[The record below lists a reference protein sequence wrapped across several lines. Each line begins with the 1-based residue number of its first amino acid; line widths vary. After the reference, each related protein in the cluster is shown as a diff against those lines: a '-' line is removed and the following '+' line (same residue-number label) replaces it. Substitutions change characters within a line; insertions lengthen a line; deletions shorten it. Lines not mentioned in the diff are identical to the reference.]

1 MVRSVQ
7 TRVTVTS
14 IATRFEGMGIYP
26 SKSYVP
32 FDTYLIDRL
41 LNAETGEG
49 INDQYVAVWRL
60 NPDEKIWQKV
70 ATMRSHTHEGRA
82 GTVHTTQRI
91 PTYGTY
97 QFHFIYEGRPP
108 YSGCGSLYPKVEGVR
123 RPTLLAI
130 GASPSNPV
138 PMEPFTIYGE
148 LIQLAPEEKRIN
160 GKQVVCYESPDDG
173 ATWTEVG
180 RQKTHTIRDYD
191 GCYSFEFKKGDGNF
205 LYYVEFEGDV
215 THEGCAEKL
224 GGLSY
229 GPVYF

>member
-1 MVRSVQ
+1 MVRSAQ

-60 NPDEKIWQKV
+60 DPDEKIWQKV

-82 GTVHTTQRI
+82 GTVHKTQRI

-97 QFHFIYEGRPP
+97 QFHFTYDGRPP
-108 YSGCGSLYPKVEGVR
+108 YSGCGSAYPKVFGLR

-191 GCYSFEFKKGDGNF
+191 GSYEFTFKKGDGNF
-205 LYYVEFEGDV
+205 LYYVEFEGDI